1 MRETDPRSIAGK
13 APTPER
19 RVPLVVVGAGVA
31 GVAAAIE
38 AAEAGIEVLLV
49 DEHPVDN
56 DMMAMDVPLCFGQ
69 RMDGAVRNRTAMLA
83 RVVETNPGLTR
94 AYEAGVDVQ
103 LGTYVWGAF
112 VSGPTVR
119 ELPAPMLGL
128 ADDRR
133 SWLVGYDRLVV
144 AAGARDVMLGFPG
157 WERAGTLGAAGA
169 TALLTRYRALSARR
183 LVVLGSGALGLHTAA
198 LALEHGVEVM
208 GVVEVGPHVRGDA
221 EAARALAAHG
231 VPFFTSHT
239 VRAAR
244 GGTGEIE
251 SLVLAALDGAGA
263 PVPGSEREIAC
274 DAVCLAVGLTPSVEL
289 LHLVGARLRFAGAL
303 GGWIP
308 EVDASMRTSVPTVF
322 AAGDCAGFH
331 DGMLADP
338 DIARAQGRVA
348 GLAAAESLD
357 AIRGGTTAAR
367 SPGAP
372 GAREAAP
379 LARPLAADGVH
390 AHWQTWLASLV
401 AAGGWEVNVCQCE
414 EVTRRELVET
424 KPPRYLVWDSPQM
437 RARSVATLAGDGPI
451 NQDQIKRLTRA
462 GMGPCQGRRCRE
474 QVGLLLAQAAG
485 TSIDRIPLPTFRPPV
500 RPLPLNVLWPAD
512 EPAAMREDWVSWF
525 GIPTQFSPHWEAG
538 MAIDEPTAHA
548 RLIVSDE

>member
-19 RVPLVVVGAGVA
+19 RAPLVVVGAGVA

-183 LVVLGSGALGLHTAA
+183 LVVLGSGALGLHTVA

-367 SPGAP
+367 SPGTP

-437 RARSVATLAGDGPI
+437 RARSVATLAADGPI